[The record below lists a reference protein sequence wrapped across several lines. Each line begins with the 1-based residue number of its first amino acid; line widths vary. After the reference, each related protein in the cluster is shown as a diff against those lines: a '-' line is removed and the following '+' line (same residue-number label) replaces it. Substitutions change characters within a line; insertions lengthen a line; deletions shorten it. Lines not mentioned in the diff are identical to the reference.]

1 MPVTTKLL
9 PSADARM
16 AVDAL
21 NSVLAAEL
29 GDAPLADRI
38 AAGPDAGL
46 WSTLSDGG
54 WHLIGAG
61 SGSGGAD
68 FDLLDLTAVAEL
80 CGRWLICLPLM
91 ETILVNRWL
100 AGQSAGA
107 VAAGT
112 YCLPADR
119 SGRCLAPYGSWP
131 GIVVVRAD
139 RGVAGDAA
147 SRPDEPGGATGTED
161 RFAPS
166 LPMLTLPARE
176 TGWTD
181 EAAADATAL
190 AAASAVGAAAA
201 AMSKALA
208 YAKQRVQFGKPIGQQ
223 QAIAHRLA
231 DMYTDLALAR
241 SAVCWATNDADG
253 RVRGSAAAARLAQT
267 VVDGAIQ
274 VHGGIG
280 FTWEAGI
287 HFYLRHVTVCQT
299 IIRGCA
305 ALLK

>member
-139 RGVAGDAA
+139 RGAVGDAA
-147 SRPDEPGGATGTED
+147 SRPDEPGGATGTDD
-161 RFAPS
+161 RIAPS
-166 LPMLTLPARE
+166 
-176 TGWTD
+176 
-181 EAAADATAL
+181 L
-190 AAASAVGAAAA
+190 AAASALGAAAA

-231 DMYTDLALAR
+231 DMYTDLAL
-241 SAVCWATNDADG
+241 
-253 RVRGSAAAARLAQT
+253 
-267 VVDGAIQ
+267 
-274 VHGGIG
+274 
-280 FTWEAGI
+280 
-287 HFYLRHVTVCQT
+287 
-299 IIRGCA
+299 
-305 ALLK
+305 